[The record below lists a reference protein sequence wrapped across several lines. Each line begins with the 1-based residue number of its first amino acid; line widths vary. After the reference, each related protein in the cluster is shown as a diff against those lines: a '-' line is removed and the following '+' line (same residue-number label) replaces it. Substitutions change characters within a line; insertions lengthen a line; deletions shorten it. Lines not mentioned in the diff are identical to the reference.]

1 MSCNGFPADTY
12 DRYVLGLLDE
22 HERAQIEDQIEQQCS
37 VCLRGV
43 QRSMNLWLV
52 YATTLDNAEP
62 SADFRARLVR
72 IADLSKRVLTF
83 PKRARSLNEPRILV
97 SSLLVICVALG
108 ILLVLTWFAGRYS
121 GQMEASRATAEFELI
136 VRENGRYKLELDQE
150 RERNRLL
157 SQKPTPASG
166 LANDKQ
172 LNDLRQALSAAEAE
186 LTQLHADND
195 RSSKMRDDT
204 SRILQALSRNG
215 ARLLQLKETESAAAT
230 TPPPVAYAIVV
241 ENSQMIFVAS
251 NLQPPQQGLQYQI
264 WMLRK
269 EDPKVVSAGLVTVDD
284 KKKAVAYYDA
294 DAANISGIVAIEVT
308 EEPGQ
313 GSEAPTGPKILES
326 AAPTAVNAANLPTE
340 FLLLCRRLDTSQ

>member
-22 HERAQIEDQIEQQCS
+22 HERAQIEDQIEQQCP

-83 PKRARSLNEPRILV
+83 PKRARSLNEPRVLV
-97 SSLLVICVALG
+97 SSLLVICAALG

-121 GQMEASRATAEFELI
+121 GQMEDSRATAEFELI

-150 RERNRLL
+150 RERNKLL
-157 SQKPTPASG
+157 NQKPTPTSG
-166 LANDKQ
+166 LASDKQ
-172 LNDLRQALSAAEAE
+172 LNDLHQALSATQAE
-186 LTQLHADND
+186 LTQANADND
-195 RSSKMRDDT
+195 RYSKMRED
-204 SRILQALSRNG
+204 SARILQALSRNG
-215 ARLLQLKETESAAAT
+215 ARLLQLKEAEGAA

-241 ENSQMIFVAS
+241 EKSQLIFVAS
-251 NLQPPQQGLQYQI
+251 NLQAPHQGLQYQI

-294 DAANISGIVAIEVT
+294 DAANISGIVAVEVT

-313 GSEAPTGPKILES
+313 GSESPTGPKVLES
-326 AAPTAVNAANLPTE
+326 AAPPAAVSAANLPVE
-340 FLLLCRRLDTSQ
+340 FLLLCRRLDISQ

>member
-37 VCLRGV
+37 ICLRGV

-83 PKRARSLNEPRILV
+83 PKRARSLNEPRVLV

-150 RERNRLL
+150 RERNKLL

-172 LNDLRQALSAAEAE
+172 INDLRQALSA
-186 LTQLHADND
+186 TQADLVQAKSDND
-195 RSSKMRDDT
+195 RNSKTRDDG
-204 SRILQALSRNG
+204 SRILEALRRNG
-215 ARLLQLKETESAAAT
+215 ARLLQLKETEAAT

-241 ENSQMIFVAS
+241 ENSQMIFIAS
-251 NLQPPQQGLQYQI
+251 NLPAPHNGLQYQI

-269 EDPKVVSAGLVTVDD
+269 EDPKVISAGLVTVDD
-284 KKKAVAYYDA
+284 KKHAVAYYDA
-294 DAANISGIVAIEVT
+294 DTANISGIVAIEVT

-313 GSEAPTGPKILES
+313 GSETPTGPKILES
-326 AAPTAVNAANLPTE
+326 ATPSSVNAANLPTE
-340 FLLLCRRLDTSQ
+340 FLLLCRRLDISR